1 MLTCIQALDNRT
13 ENDKYRK
20 MTCLFKPSGERGTL
34 SLAVLIMLKEEIQ
47 NGQQV
52 LIYEVLS

>member
-47 NGQQV
+47 NG
-52 LIYEVLS
+52 